1 VRPLVGV
8 GAGVGLALLLAA
20 AVAGGPEPAA
30 VDVAETTPADGA
42 TVTAAPG
49 AVDLAFTAPVR
60 TFHVAVRDASGTGVA
75 VGPARLLAPDR
86 LRQPVAISGSGE
98 VTVTYHVVSVD
109 GADRSGTVRFGVGV
123 AVAPGAGA
131 GGHAAA
137 HGHDIDP
144 LSAVLLVV
152 DGVVAAGAV
161 VLLLRRP
168 RRRPG

>member
-1 VRPLVGV
+1 MRPLLVT
-8 GAGVGLALLLAA
+8 GAGAALVLLLAA
-20 AVAGGPEPAA
+20 AVAGGPEPAT
-30 VDVAETTPADGA
+30 VEVTGTTPADGA
-42 TVTAAPG
+42 TVTSAPG

-60 TFHVAVRDASGTGVA
+60 TFHVGVRDASGTEVA

-86 LRQPVAISGSGE
+86 LRQAVAISGPGE

-123 AVAPGAGA
+123 TVAPGADA
-131 GGHAAA
+131 PAAT

-152 DGVVAAGAV
+152 DGVVAVGAV